1 MQHTVYFAHLY
12 PCYKRHAFFHDL
24 SILKKSFELDIS
36 DLSKHDVYKS
46 LKQPSEYISSLVF

>member
-1 MQHTVYFAHLY
+1 MQHTVYFANPYL
-12 PCYKRHAFFHDL
+12 CYKRHAFFHDL
-24 SILKKSFELDIS
+24 SNLKKSFELDIS